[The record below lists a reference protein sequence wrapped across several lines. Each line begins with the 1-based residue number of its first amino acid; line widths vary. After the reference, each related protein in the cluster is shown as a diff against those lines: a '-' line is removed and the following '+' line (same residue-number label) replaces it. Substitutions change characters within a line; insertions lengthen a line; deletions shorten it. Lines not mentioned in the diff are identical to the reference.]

1 MEFSKLKL
9 EIYDLL
15 GTLVPGLLALTLA
28 VITFSGWHAAVGL
41 AGRMT
46 GTVFTMILLLAFA
59 AGQIVQ
65 EAADKLVKTIRGERF
80 FKQPRDRYWKS
91 PASAAVRQ
99 KINTESG
106 IQLDTVDDAFDY
118 CLTRIGDRFAKR
130 DTFMAIS
137 DLARCL
143 WLLSILGLIPLIHG
157 AADILDM
164 HTRIYFIGEGVLA
177 LVTFSYLAW
186 IRMLRFRELSDLPV
200 FRSFLALNASSDTG
214 DPTDLAT
221 KPD

>member
-15 GTLVPGLLALTLA
+15 GTLVPGLLALGLS
-28 VITFSGWHAAVGL
+28 VITFSSWHAAIGL

-46 GTVFTMILLLAFA
+46 GTMFTLLLLLGFA

-65 EAADKLVKTIRGERF
+65 EAADKLVKTFRGGRF
-80 FKQPRDRYWKS
+80 FKQARDRFWKS
-91 PASAAVRQ
+91 PASEAVRQ

-106 IQLDTVDDAFDY
+106 IRLAAVDDAFDY

-157 AADILDM
+157 AVAILDL
-164 HTRIYFIGEGVLA
+164 RARVYFIGEGALA
-177 LVTFSYLAW
+177 IAAFSYLAW

-200 FRSFLALNASSDTG
+200 FRCFLALNTSADIG
-214 DPTDLAT
+214 EPTKLAT
-221 KPD
+221 EPD